1 MAENKKSF
9 LLYCDLINIVKK
21 LPKETQAD
29 LFMTIL
35 QYVND
40 ENPDPTDLL
49 LQIAF
54 EPVKLQLKRDLKQ
67 WEENAPKRVESGR
80 NGGIKSGETRRLK
93 AELRKQNEANEANA
107 STSKQNEANEG
118 VTVTVTVPVT
128 ETINTVFDNLKFELL
143 NSDRWIEDNARILKL
158 TTTSVKDHLST
169 FIDEIYLKDD
179 YYKPIHEY
187 KKYFVNWLK
196 LQLTKKSGLNK
207 TETPFRSSVPAPFP
221 KDMPMPNYSKRIK
234 DGK

>member
-1 MAENKKSF
+1 MADNKKSF

-54 EPVKLQLKRDLKQ
+54 EPIKLQLKRDLKQ

-93 AELRKQNEANEANA
+93 AELKKQNEANEANP
-107 STSKQNEANEG
+107 SKPKQNEANEG
-118 VTVTVTVPVT
+118 VTVTVPVT
-128 ETINTVFDNLKFELL
+128 ETVIINKVFEDLKFELL

-158 TTTSVKDHLST
+158 TVLSVKEYLST

-179 YYKPIHEY
+179 YYKDLFKIKSH
-187 KKYFVNWLK
+187 FVSWLK
-196 LQLTKKSGLNK
+196 KKLENKIGFNK
-207 TETPFRSSVPAPFP
+207 TDQPIKASVPKPFP
-221 KDMPMPNYSKRIK
+221 KDHPMPDYSNRVK
-234 DGK
+234 DGN